1 MKKEENDMHVCYQE
15 LKPYPGYEAHT
26 ALLLHTDQS
35 AGADQEAF
43 QKAMRRY
50 QMAEG
55 TKMKVCLI

>member
-1 MKKEENDMHVCYQE
+1 MHVCYQE